1 MSKQADP
8 NLVARAIDQIDRS
21 RLVQLTV
28 DLTNIP
34 SPTGYEGDMARAVRE
49 VLAGAGFD
57 ATLQPIG
64 DERYN
69 AIGRLQGQGGG
80 KSLMFNGHLDTSFG
94 PEQAHRGKGGQRFG
108 SAASRIQFAPGPAA
122 TPPRTPTRGPAEPG
136 A

>member
-1 MSKQADP
+1 MSKQKHSELLAKAVD
-8 NLVARAIDQIDRS
+8 LVDRD

-34 SPTGYEGDMARAVRE
+34 SPTGSEGDMARAVHQ
-49 VLAGAGFD
+49 VLSSAGLD

-94 PEQAHRGKGGQRFG
+94 PEQAHRGIGYEC
-108 SAASRIQFAPGPAA
+108 
-122 TPPRTPTRGPAEPG
+122 RGTVIDDE
-136 A
+136 